1 MDTGGRGRYVVALLL
16 LAALVNLPLVHGTWQ
31 AHRVSASGTDVTATV
46 VHDRTAGGEHAVWF
60 RFPRDVDPGRRT
72 WRADVDAAAYDD
84 AVASGE
90 IAVRV
95 LPGDPSAYR
104 ATGTVGSSL
113 LLVAT
118 LVADL
123 LLLVA
128 ALLLWRFGGRGP
140 EPVSG

>member
-1 MDTGGRGRYVVALLL
+1 MTDTGGRGRYVFALLL
-16 LAALVNLPLVHGTWQ
+16 LAALVNLPLVHSTWQ
-31 AHRVSASGTDVTATV
+31 EHRVSASGTDVTATV
-46 VHDRTAGGEHAVWF
+46 VHDRSSGGEHAVWF
-60 RFPRDVDPGRRT
+60 RFPRDVDPDRRT
-72 WRADVDAAAYDD
+72 WRADVDATTYGA

-104 ATGTVGSSL
+104 ATGTVESGL

-123 LLLVA
+123 LLLVTV
-128 ALLLWRFGGRGP
+128 LLLWRFGGR
-140 EPVSG
+140 